1 MSGNQKERGR
11 EQLYQVSPLSIDSFV
26 SFACLCLKKGVCLWF
41 QFLMCFNFF
50 ETRLCSEKCDKM
62 DEGAE

>member
-1 MSGNQKERGR
+1 MSGNQEERGR
-11 EQLYQVSPLSIDSFV
+11 ERLYQVSPLSID

-50 ETRLCSEKCDKM
+50 ETRLCSENCDKM
-62 DEGAE
+62 DEGVE